1 MNAKEQIIKELNAL
15 RLGYNRERI
24 LYVNSGLG
32 ENSLQIILCDKS
44 IERITNLITA
54 TEQAIFDVPSQEEI
68 ERKNIHQCDYCAT
81 LYKCDYCAIGFKDG
95 INFILTYNKTEPDG
109 K

>member
-68 ERKNIHQCDYCAT
+68 SNISNDFKVGIGITAS
-81 LYKCDYCAIGFKDG
+81 KCFEKG
-95 INFILTYNKTEPDG
+95 INFILTYNKPEHDG
-109 K
+109 SI